1 MKFISRS
8 LLILLLL
15 YGLVFAFG
23 DVLLLRGHASLW
35 MWIGFPVVLIGL
47 QYLVSPWLI
56 EMFLS
61 IGWDYE
67 GDIPA
72 ECREFVDKLCAE
84 RGIPRPKIGYIFSG
98 TPNAFS
104 YGRLRSDAKVVV
116 TEGLVKVLTPDELNS
131 VLAHEIGHIEHYD
144 FAVMAVASLAPMLL
158 YQIYAWCRHNSN
170 TRQVAWG
177 AYLCY
182 LLSQYVVLLLNRTR
196 EYWADHY
203 SAEVTHQPEMLSSA
217 LIKIAYG
224 MIRADGEYRESLQK
238 GSKSEKSALRK
249 EHRLGQTVAIMG
261 ISNLNAGQSLA
272 LSGTDPRG
280 AAAIMR
286 WDILNPWARVY
297 ELSSTHPLTALRVRA
312 MNEEARKM
320 HLPVD
325 YPLPLDEPKDWGRF
339 ATELAI
345 WLAPWLPLA
354 LFVTSEWLPRT
365 MAHFGLVMDGPSK
378 AILLGMTGLLFLV
391 RTLFRYRGE
400 FQDSTIGPLL
410 ENLEVSQMQP
420 KAVRLRGE
428 IVGRGVPGAFWSADL
443 VLRDATGMIFMLYR
457 QSIPFARLLF
467 AVSSV
472 DSLEGQQVTI
482 EGWFRRGLRPYVEMS
497 QLTDEDG
504 KTHRAWS
511 RWVQIGVEVAAI
523 ALGAFWWYSVRLG

>member
-23 DVLLLRGHASLW
+23 DVLLLRGQAPLW
-35 MWIGFPVVLIGL
+35 LWIGFPVVLIGL

-67 GDIPA
+67 TDIPA
-72 ECREFVDKLCAE
+72 ECRDFVSRLCAE
-84 RGIPRPKIGYIFSG
+84 RGLKVPRLGLIFSG

-104 YGRLRSDAKVVV
+104 YGRVRSDARVVV
-116 TEGLVKVLTPDELNS
+116 TKGLVDVLTPEELNA

-144 FAVMAVASLAPMLL
+144 FAVMAIASLAPMLL
-158 YQIYAWCRHNSN
+158 YQIYVFTRHNKN

-238 GSKSEKSALRK
+238 GSKAEKSALRK

-286 WDILNPWARVY
+286 WDLLNPWARVY

-312 MNEEARKM
+312 MNDEARAM
-320 HLPVD
+320 HLPID
-325 YPLPLDEPKDWGRF
+325 YPLPLDESKDWGRF
-339 ATELAI
+339 AVEFVL
-345 WLAPWLPLA
+345 WVAPWLPGA
-354 LFVTSEWLPRT
+354 LFVLCEWLPRT
-365 MAHFGLVMDGPSK
+365 AARFGLVMDDPSK
-378 AILLGMTGLLFLV
+378 AILLAMTGGLFLA

-400 FQDSTIGPLL
+400 FQDTNIGPLL
-410 ENLEVSQMQP
+410 EDVEVSQMQP
-420 KAVRLRGE
+420 RAVRLHGE
-428 IVGRGVPGAFWSADL
+428 IVGRGIPGAFWSPDL
-443 VLRDATGMIFMLYR
+443 VLRDETGMIFMLYR
-457 QSIPFARLLF
+457 QSIPLARILF
-467 AVSSV
+467 AISAA
-472 DSLEGQQVTI
+472 DRYFGEQVTI
-482 EGWFRRGLRPYVEMS
+482 EGWYRRGLRPYVEMS
-497 QLTDEDG
+497 RLTDSEG
-504 KTHRAWS
+504 QSHRAWS
-511 RWVQIGVEVAAI
+511 RWVQIAVELGTIAVAVLWWG
-523 ALGAFWWYSVRLG
+523 ALR

>member
-1 MKFISRS
+1 MRFISRS
-8 LLILLLL
+8 MVILLLL

-23 DVLLLRGHASLW
+23 DVLLLRSHASLW
-35 MWIGFPVVLIGL
+35 MWIVFPVALIGL
-47 QYLVSPWLI
+47 QYLLSPWII
-56 EMFLS
+56 EISLS

-72 ECREFVDKLCAE
+72 ECRSFIDKLCAE
-84 RGIPRPKIGYIFSG
+84 RGLKRPRIGFIFSG

-104 YGRLRSDAKVVV
+104 YGHLRSDARVVV
-116 TEGLVKVLTPDELNS
+116 TEGLVKVLTPDELNA

-144 FAVMAVASLAPMLL
+144 FAVMAVASLAPLLL
-158 YQIYAWCRHNSN
+158 YQLYAWTRNNNN

-177 AYLCY
+177 AYFCY
-182 LLSQYVVLLLNRTR
+182 LISQYVVLLLNRTR

-238 GSKSEKSALRK
+238 GSKADKRSLRR

-261 ISNLNAGQSLA
+261 ISNLNAGRSLA
-272 LSGTDPRG
+272 LSGTDPAG

-286 WDILNPWARVY
+286 WDILNPWSRVY

-312 MNEEARKM
+312 MNQEAREM

-339 ATELAI
+339 ATEFAI
-345 WLAPWLPLA
+345 WAAPWLPGA
-354 LFVTSEWLPRT
+354 LFVICTWLPRT
-365 MAHFGLVMDGPSK
+365 SEKFGIMLDGPSK
-378 AILLGMTGLLFLV
+378 AILLAMTGFLFFV

-400 FQDSTIGPLL
+400 FQDSTVGPLL
-410 ENLEVSQMQP
+410 EDVEVSQMQP
-420 KAVRLRGE
+420 RAVRLRGE

-457 QSIPFARLLF
+457 QSIPFARFLF
-467 AVSSV
+467 AMWSAEK
-472 DSLEGQQVTI
+472 LTGQQVTI

-497 QLTDEDG
+497 RLTDSEG
-504 KTHRAWS
+504 KSRHAWS
-511 RWVQIGVEVAAI
+511 RWVQIAIELVAVAIGV
-523 ALGAFWWYSVRLG
+523 LWWRASH